1 MKMVPNADPTSLQ
14 PGDFNSDYAAASA
27 VQMPDQGGGGLF
39 NQMKHAMAQ
48 AKSAQQMMQTGIA
61 QRHYVAGSKDRVDDL
76 WAQTATISDC
86 AARTTTTLD
95 LRRKTYRIVSWDQP
109 SGASSAGGGSNDQRG
124 SDDNTHVAV
133 SVTNTALGSRVLSG
147 QPTNGFRSDVVVTE
161 TKSSGE
167 SHTQNGN
174 LLAYYSSYANPIADC
189 LAAGVMAESG
199 AAQGAAMM
207 GGYARIMRA
216 LAAAGASSRFSIK
229 QSGPPI
235 PLGKLAMWN
244 AMTFSA
250 QGHDI
255 SITTENGN
263 VRAIGA
269 NDAVFSV
276 PSNFTQQQ

>member
-1 MKMVPNADPTSLQ
+1 MKMVPNADASSLQ

-27 VQMPDQGGGGLF
+27 SQMPDQGGGGFF

-76 WAQTATISDC
+76 WTQTATISDC

-95 LRRKTYRIVSWDQP
+95 LRHKTYRVVSWDQP
-109 SGASSAGGGSNDQRG
+109 SGANSGGGGSTVERP
-124 SDDNTHVAV
+124 SDDNTHVAI

-147 QPTNGFRSDVVVTE
+147 QPTNGFRSDVAVTE

-167 SHTQNGN
+167 SNTQNGN
-174 LLAYYSSYANPIADC
+174 LLAYYSNYPNPTANCIAADVI
-189 LAAGVMAESG
+189 AQSG
-199 AAQGAAMM
+199 PGQGAAMM
-207 GGYARIMRA
+207 GGYSRIMRA
-216 LAAAGASSRFSIK
+216 LAAAGGTARFSIK

-235 PLGKLAMWN
+235 PLGKLAMWD

-269 NDAVFSV
+269 NDAAFTI
-276 PSNFTQQQ
+276 PSDFTQQQ